1 MSGYLRPHELQ
12 HARLPCPSPSP
23 RVCSDLCPL
32 SWWCYLAISSSIPF
46 SSCLQSFPASGSFLV
61 SQLFTSGGQIIGTSA
76 SASVLPMNI
85 QDWLPLVWFLLVWS
99 PFSKGLSRVFYI
111 PTVQRHQFFSA
122 EPSLWSNFHMTT
134 RKSIALTIWTFV
146 NKMMPL
152 LFNMLSRFVIAYL
165 PRSKHLFIS
174 WVQWPSSVILKP
186 KEIKSLTVSTFPH
199 LFRMKW
205 WDQMPW
211 S

>member
-1 MSGYLRPHELQ
+1 
-12 HARLPCPSPSP
+12 
-23 RVCSDLCPL
+23 
-32 SWWCYLAISSSIPF
+32 
-46 SSCLQSFPASGSFLV
+46 
-61 SQLFTSGGQIIGTSA
+61 
-76 SASVLPMNI
+76 MNI

-99 PFSKGLSRVFYI
+99 PCSKGLSRVFSS
-111 PTVQRHQFFSA
+111 PTVQRHQFFTSGGQSIGASA
-122 EPSLWSNFHMTT
+122 SALVLPMNIQNWSILGLTGLISLQHKKLWRVLRHQNLKASILWRSAFLMVQFSYPYMTNE
-134 RKSIALTIWTFV
+134 KIIPLTIWTFV

-186 KEIKSLTVSTFPH
+186 KKIKSLTVSTFPH
-199 LFRMKW
+199 LFGMKW